1 MRLLRLLSS
10 RLPAGSSA
18 PRRPRSSAPGSGTP
32 CRWGGRPPHASAR
45 RRLPGPSPRPFRAS
59 QPLAPPTGWARDGPA
74 PLPRP
79 DSEEA
84 AEECDFGSLSDR
96 YSSRMVFRKTS
107 SEFHNLRLKDREDPA
122 EQEEQRKA
130 WRGRRNTPYWYFL
143 RCKALIKEDKLV
155 EALDLF
161 ERQMLKEERLQ
172 PMESNYTVLIGGCG
186 RAGYVK
192 KAFKLYNDMKKRRLE
207 PTDPTYTALFNA
219 CAESPW
225 KDSALRTALKLRQ
238 QLRLRNVEL
247 NLKTYHALLKVAAR
261 CSDLRLSFD
270 VLKEVV
276 GKGHAVTVET
286 LNLLLMA
293 CLQDKNDGFRYALQV
308 WRTMSMWEIKPEG
321 HSYNLMLRAA
331 RDCGTGNPAS
341 ASDSLLGTGERRPAS
356 VQPGTRRRGPPRS
369 GAVTLPDVEFLE
381 ERMFRENVRE
391 TGEPP
396 TLAETEDAGRERPE
410 PGNGPSPNSGPAGGS
425 VPSRGRTGPEAAGFP
440 EPVCPLPNL
449 LDVESPHRNV
459 VRLGAAPAPADRLAL
474 MGEAEGFLDRM
485 EKDGVAPDIKTFTL
499 LAEVVRPRSRA
510 EDALLALLEKHRVEA
525 DVAFF
530 NALVRKRSRRKD
542 LEGAKEVGMHP
553 NAHVYGTL
561 IDAAVKRL
569 DYAYLIAVLRDMRR
583 ARVPVNEVI
592 VRQLEFAAAY
602 PPKFDRVSQ
611 GSLKGGRGRAAR
623 ERERGKG
630 EERTSGILKLFGKR
644 AHKGTSRGY
653 GGFHT
658 GPRRTAA
665 APLPAAS
672 APGRFFGVES
682 FRSSPRS
689 FRGRV
694 PGFLL
699 WSRGVM
705 MTMVMIII
713 ITVLSAYYLPG
724 TFLGTG
730 VDTR

>member
-192 KAFKLYNDMKKRRLE
+192 KAFKLYND
-207 PTDPTYTALFNA
+207 
-219 CAESPW
+219 
-225 KDSALRTALKLRQ
+225 
-238 QLRLRNVEL
+238 
-247 NLKTYHALLKVAAR
+247 
-261 CSDLRLSFD
+261 
-270 VLKEVV
+270 EVV

-542 LEGAKEVGMHP
+542 LEGAKELLLVLAQRKMCPDLQTFCNLAIGCSRKKDGLQLLKDMKEVGMHP

-602 PPKFDRVSQ
+602 PPKFDRYREKNTYLEKAD
-611 GSLKGGRGRAAR
+611 GFRAYYKR
-623 ERERGKG
+623 WLQVMPG
-630 EERTSGILKLFGKR
+630 EETPHPWQRFRVKPDGAGRT
-644 AHKGTSRGY
+644 
-653 GGFHT
+653 
-658 GPRRTAA
+658 P
-665 APLPAAS
+665 PPAEE
-672 APGRFFGVES
+672 R
-682 FRSSPRS
+682 
-689 FRGRV
+689 
-694 PGFLL
+694 
-699 WSRGVM
+699 
-705 MTMVMIII
+705 
-713 ITVLSAYYLPG
+713 
-724 TFLGTG
+724 
-730 VDTR
+730 